1 MQWHPQ
7 AGRAWVELWSGL
19 EGCDDRCER
28 GKKQAGFIELVGSVN
43 ILMFKNFLQNELL
56 PGRKVS
62 TSTVGRFLNGLGY
75 AFTRLKK
82 ACILMD
88 MKEKMS

>member
-1 MQWHPQ
+1 M
-7 AGRAWVELWSGL
+7 
-19 EGCDDRCER
+19 
-28 GKKQAGFIELVGSVN
+28 N
-43 ILMFKNFLQNELL
+43 ILMFKNFLENQLL